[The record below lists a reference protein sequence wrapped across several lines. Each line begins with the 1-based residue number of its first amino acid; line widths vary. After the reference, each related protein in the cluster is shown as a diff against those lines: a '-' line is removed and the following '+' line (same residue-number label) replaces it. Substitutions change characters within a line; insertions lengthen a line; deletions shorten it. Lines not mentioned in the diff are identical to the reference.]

1 MDRFEPSFLYGGP
14 DIFFVGSGTHQF
26 RGRKAR
32 VMPDK
37 GFIYT
42 IKPNSEGNRLQQFS
56 PAVGHVSVERN
67 YIDLMFP
74 ENQIEKAKE
83 TDADLYAERTLRK
96 MAMEAGNIY
105 GRSGYMK
112 GTGGKEYAIIWVWN
126 LPANSQKAIKDIT
139 EKLNFVP
146 EHTML
151 LWNQTEEGLV
161 SEYLAKEEPQEEK
174 KEDPEL
180 ARLHLATGLEKA
192 ALQRELGRTADIY
205 RQYGLRTEIDP
216 ETKKKWDIE
225 GKKVPTILPHYWST
239 GRKEKMPYLGKYS
252 EGLTFK
258 EFLEKYPD

>member
-1 MDRFEPSFLYGGP
+1 
-14 DIFFVGSGTHQF
+14 
-26 RGRKAR
+26 
-32 VMPDK
+32 MPDK

-42 IKPNSEGNRLQQFS
+42 IKPNSDGSRLQQFS
-56 PAVGHVSVERN
+56 PAVGHVTVERN

-83 TDADLYAERTLRK
+83 TDTDLYAERTLRK

-112 GTGGKEYAIIWVWN
+112 GIGGKEYAIIWVWN

-174 KEDPEL
+174 KEDEEL
-180 ARLHLATGLEKA
+180 AKLHLATGLEKK
-192 ALQRELGRTADIY
+192 ALQDRLGRTAD
-205 RQYGLRTEIDP
+205 QYVKFGIRPFIDP
-216 ETKKKWDIE
+216 ETKRSKDIKGE
-225 GKKVPTILPHYWST
+225 KIPTILQHYWQK
-239 GRKEKMPYLGKYS
+239 GKKDMPYLGKYAES
-252 EGLTFK
+252 FSFR
-258 EFLEKYPD
+258 EFLDNNP